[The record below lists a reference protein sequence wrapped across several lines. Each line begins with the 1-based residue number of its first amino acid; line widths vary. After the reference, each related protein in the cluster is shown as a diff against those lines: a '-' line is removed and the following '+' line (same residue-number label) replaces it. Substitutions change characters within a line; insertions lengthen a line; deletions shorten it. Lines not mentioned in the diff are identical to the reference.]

1 MTIIDKI
8 ALLNLGEKEEKK
20 AKEKFMAA
28 LSLISE
34 EELRERLGFLEGK
47 DVRITKAKDIK
58 VLVIPTE
65 ELAKKFSILDEI
77 HETDLYVSVPSAL
90 LLNVIDVYKKLKYCI
105 QNGIKYKDGLDY
117 DKDFI
122 DSLRNEEKWKEF
134 LGKREKENA
143 TVGPLLDGEDA
154 SLSYE
159 PNSGD
164 DARETDNAL
173 GNKTEIKKAEH
184 WLPFNDGVGIHD
196 PNVNEDYKIP
206 EDEEPKVPED
216 NVISFGDLNNA
227 EQDLDAKTTSFED
240 LKKELER
247 KMQELDGS
255 LNPDGSMY
263 SPDYDISF
271 SDIEPEQYGMGGR

>member
-34 EELRERLGFLEGK
+34 EELRERLEFLEGK

-143 TVGPLLDGEDA
+143 TVGPLLDEEDA
-154 SLSYE
+154 SLGYE
-159 PNSGD
+159 PNSVD

-173 GNKTEIKKAEH
+173 ENKTEKK
-184 WLPFNDGVGIHD
+184 
-196 PNVNEDYKIP
+196 K
-206 EDEEPKVPED
+206 
-216 NVISFGDLNNA
+216 
-227 EQDLDAKTTSFED
+227 
-240 LKKELER
+240 
-247 KMQELDGS
+247 
-255 LNPDGSMY
+255 
-263 SPDYDISF
+263 
-271 SDIEPEQYGMGGR
+271 GRTLVAI